1 MKRRIFLFTL
11 AFIVFYML
19 SFGMRQLPN
28 LVHGRFNIP
37 NGSYHLKTW
46 IRFII
51 DMFLYYG
58 LSIGTY
64 LTLHRFY
71 PLRNM
76 LAILVL
82 ILLLS
87 VSFFYLSFFWT
98 VFFEN
103 SPIRSRDHFHLVFF
117 TAIINIAF
125 GCVFYLIR
133 YSQYRD
139 LQHVRLQFRNKQT
152 ELLFLRSQINPHFLF
167 NNLNNIYSLV
177 HEKSNHALPAID
189 HLAELL
195 RYMLYDAGE
204 KIALEKEIEYL
215 EKFIYLQQLRF
226 EKPSDIEIKI
236 DIEDPQQLFPPLIFV
251 PFIENAFK
259 HGAIKSDQTWLKMI
273 LKSDAEQLFFQC
285 SNLTTRINTDAVGGI
300 GIENVKKRLEL
311 LYPGNHTLEIEKD
324 NESFIVKLTIRNDK

>member
-19 SFGMRQLPN
+19 SFGMRQLPD

-46 IRFII
+46 VRFII
-51 DMFLYYG
+51 DMMLYYS
-58 LSIGTY
+58 LSVGTY
-64 LTLHRFY
+64 LILHRFY

-76 LAILVL
+76 LTIFVL

-87 VSFFYLSFFWT
+87 ISFFYLSFFWT
-98 VFFEN
+98 SFFEN
-103 SPIRSRDHFHLVFF
+103 SPIRSRNHFHLVSF
-117 TAIINIAF
+117 TAIITIAF
-125 GCVFYLIR
+125 ACVFYLIR

-139 LQHVRLQFRNKQT
+139 LQNVKLQLQNRQT
-152 ELLFLRSQINPHFLF
+152 ELLFLRSQVNPHFLF

-177 HEKSNHALPAID
+177 HEKSSHALPAIH

-204 KIALEKEIEYL
+204 KIALEKEVDYL
-215 EKFIYLQQLRF
+215 KKFIYLQHLRF
-226 EKPSDIEIKI
+226 EKPSDIEIEI
-236 DIEDPQQLFPPLIFV
+236 DIEDPQQLFSPLIFV

-259 HGAIKSDQTWLKMI
+259 HGAIKSNERWLKII
-273 LKSDAEQLFFQC
+273 LKSDAEQLFFEC
-285 SNLTTRINTDAVGGI
+285 SNLTTTINKDAVGGI
-300 GIENVKKRLEL
+300 GIENVKKRLDL

-324 NESFIVKLTIRNDK
+324 SEWFIVKLTIKNDK